1 MDLFSRMLGSRESS
15 SKNIAKERLR
25 LVLVHDR
32 SNISPQLLESLK
44 EDMVDVITNY
54 MEIDR
59 NNMEVNLSSD
69 DNSVTLVANIPVIK
83 LKRLSVSNRG
93 L

>member
-1 MDLFSRMLGSRESS
+1 MDLFGKVMGKQSSS

-32 SNISPQLLESLK
+32 SNISPQLLENLK
-44 EDMVDVITNY
+44 EDILKVISSY

-59 NNMEVNLSSD
+59 KGTE
-69 DNSVTLVANIPVIK
+69 VTLNSDEKSVALMASIPVIK
-83 LKRLSVSNRG
+83 INRSQSG
-93 L
+93 I

>member
-1 MDLFSRMLGSRESS
+1 MDLFSRMMGTKEAS

-32 SNISPQLLESLK
+32 SNVSPQLLESLK
-44 EDMVDVITNY
+44 EDMIKVISNY
-54 MEIDR
+54 MEIDLKG
-59 NNMEVNLSSD
+59 MEVNLNSD
-69 DNSVTLVANIPVIK
+69 DQSVALVANIPVIK
-83 LKRLSVSNRG
+83 INRLSTVGR